1 MVAVNRQGPSTT
13 TLHRIVTKTQPGW
26 AERGGCLK
34 GEKGRFQRLLV
45 VLLLLGLFLPL
56 EHAPAASAVPPAP
69 GRSAG
74 PEHVPGEIIVELRA
88 GARAADIAAA
98 AGMKVRRPLQHT
110 GLFLLEFSHGREVAE
125 VLQAVRRL
133 PGVAHAEPNWVH
145 RLHDVP
151 NDGGYAKKWD
161 LRNEGSLC
169 EGSDCA
175 TAGADIDW
183 QGAFSILGHDYAG
196 AAVIAV
202 LDSGIDLGH
211 PDLSGKLT
219 AARRDFIG
227 SDNDPADEH
236 GHGTHVAGIALAMGH
251 NGPAVPGADTVGVGF
266 GPNIR
271 VMPLRACG
279 ANGSCSSSAM
289 IDAMD
294 FARQNGA
301 NVITMS
307 YGRTGSSNLFEE
319 QAINRA
325 WNAGLVLVA
334 SAGNENS
341 ATISYPAAYARVIA
355 VGATNWKDQ
364 RAPYS
369 NYGSGLGV
377 VAPGGE
383 LKRYQDSRGIYST
396 MPMYPVWL
404 TTNFPYNTQYDHLQG
419 TSMAAPQVAGLAG
432 LLMSLGKT
440 NGQARSIIETTADDL
455 GPAGWDQN
463 FGHGR
468 VNVLRALTEANPD
481 VDADGFPDLWE
492 LAHFGNCRRDGSGDF
507 DGDGLTDREEFI
519 LGTSPV
525 LIDTD
530 GDGTPDGW
538 EVLHGLDPLADDAAG
553 DLDGDG
559 FTNLEEFLAGSDPS
573 DLSSTPPVLPVPA
586 LGWALAVALGSL
598 LVLGARTRASA
609 ALTSMKRRQA
619 VRIPQ

>member
-1 MVAVNRQGPSTT
+1 MVAVNGQETSPN
-13 TLHRIVTKTQPGW
+13 TLHRIVTKTQSGEG
-26 AERGGCLK
+26 ARAGCLQ
-34 GEKGRFQRLLV
+34 GEKGRFRRLLM

-56 EHAPAASAVPPAP
+56 GPALAASAVVPPAP

-74 PEHVPGEIIVELRA
+74 PEHVPGEVIVELRA
-88 GARAADIAAA
+88 GARAADIASA
-98 AGMKVRRPLQHT
+98 AGMKVRRPLRHT
-110 GLFLLEFSHGREVAE
+110 GLFLLEVGRGREISETV
-125 VLQAVRRL
+125 QAVRRL

-161 LRNEGSLC
+161 LRNDGSLC

-183 QGAFSILGHDYAG
+183 QGAFSILGHDYPG
-196 AAVIAV
+196 AAVVAV

-219 AARRDFIG
+219 AARHDYID
-227 SDNDPADEH
+227 SDDEPADEH

-251 NGPAVPGADTVGVGF
+251 NGPAAPDADTVGVGF
-266 GPNIR
+266 GANIR

-279 ANGSCSSSAM
+279 ESGSCSSAAM
-289 IDAMD
+289 IDAID

-301 NVITMS
+301 NVINMS
-307 YGRTGSSNLFEE
+307 YGRAGSANWFEE

-334 SAGNENS
+334 SAGNENNS
-341 ATISYPAAYARVIA
+341 TISYPAAYAKVIA

-364 RAPYS
+364 RAAYS
-369 NYGSGLGV
+369 NYGAGLGV

-383 LKRYQDSRGIYST
+383 LKRYQDPRGIYST

-404 TTNFPYNTQYDHLQG
+404 TTEYPYMTQYDHLQG
-419 TSMAAPQVAGLAG
+419 TSMAAPQVAGIAG

-440 NGQARSIIETTADDL
+440 NVQARSIIETTADDL
-455 GPAGWDQN
+455 GPAGWDQT

-468 VNVLRALTEANPD
+468 VNALRALTEANPD
-481 VDADGFPDLWE
+481 VDADGLPDLWE
-492 LAHFGNCRRDGSGDF
+492 LAHFGNCRRDGSGDI

-519 LGTSPV
+519 VGTSPV

-530 GDGTPDGW
+530 GDGMPDGW
-538 EVLHGLDPLADDAAG
+538 EVLHGLAPLADDAAG

-559 FTNLEEFLAGSDPS
+559 FTNLEEFLAGSHPS
-573 DLSSTPPVLPVPA
+573 DSSSVPPALPVPA
-586 LGWALAVALGSL
+586 LGWAWAAACGLL
-598 LVLGARTRASA
+598 LVLVLGWRSIAERTQSPA
-609 ALTSMKRRQA
+609 
-619 VRIPQ
+619 